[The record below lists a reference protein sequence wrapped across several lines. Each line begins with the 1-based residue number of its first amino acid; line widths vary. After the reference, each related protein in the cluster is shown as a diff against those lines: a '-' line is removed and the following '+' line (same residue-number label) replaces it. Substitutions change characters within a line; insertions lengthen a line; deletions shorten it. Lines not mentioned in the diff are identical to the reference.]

1 MALLQGAFVYLVA
14 MVVAV
19 PLAKRLGLG
28 SVLGYLLAGIVIGPA
43 LGIVGA
49 ETEEVKH
56 FAEFGV
62 VMMLFLI
69 GLELQPAMLWRMRSR
84 LLGLGGLQ
92 VAGTTAAVF
101 AISLAMGLAW
111 QSALAVGMILALS
124 STAIV
129 LQTLEEKGWMKT
141 TPGQSTFSVLLF
153 QDIAVIP
160 MLALLPLLAVHA
172 GGHGG
177 ETHHGGGLDHLPGWL
192 QGLVILGVIAVIILI
207 GRYLSRPVFRFIAA
221 ARLREIFSAAAL
233 LLVIG
238 IALAMDRIG
247 LSPALGTF
255 LAGVVLSGSEFR
267 HELESDIA
275 PFTGL
280 LLGVFFISVGAGI
293 DFELLFGRPGAI
305 VGLAIGLMAVKLMVL
320 LILGRVFGLRRAD
333 LWLFGLGLAQAGE
346 FGFVLFGF
354 AGGAGVLP
362 GELIR
367 IATLVVAITML
378 LTPLG
383 FICYEK
389 LIAPRFGRRD
399 AGGAD
404 SIDTP
409 GTTIIAGVGRYGQ
422 VVNRMLTTNGHT
434 TVVLDYDADTIELV
448 RRFGVRSYYGDATRP
463 DLLEAA
469 GAENATL
476 LIAALDDREK
486 QNQLVEHMA
495 NQHPHCRIIARALDR
510 HHVYELLEAGAHHVE
525 RELFES
531 SLAAGRRALIE
542 LGAHPFKAE
551 RQARAFRTHDRQTLA
566 DLRQNW
572 LDGGMDSSYVAAA
585 RGRTDELDQIMRT
598 DRAAD
603 RHDPTE
609 RGWVPPPKEDAVK
622 LVRTNPPDPEPS

>member
-1 MALLQGAFVYLVA
+1 MELLQGAFVYLVA
-14 MVVAV
+14 MVIAV
-19 PLAKRLGLG
+19 PLAKRFGLG

-49 ETEEVKH
+49 ETKEVKH

-92 VAGTTAAVF
+92 VAGTTAAIF
-101 AISLAMGLAW
+101 AIALAAGLAW
-111 QSALAVGMILALS
+111 QSALATGMILALS

-160 MLALLPLLAVHA
+160 MLALLPLLAVHQVS
-172 GGHGG
+172 HGAVD
-177 ETHHGGGLDHLPGWL
+177 THDGGGLGHLPGWL
-192 QGLVILGVIAVIILI
+192 QGLVIIGVIAAIILA
-207 GRYLSRPVFRFIAA
+207 GRYLMRPVFRFIAA

-233 LLVIG
+233 LLIVG

-275 PFTGL
+275 PFKGL

-293 DFELLFGRPGAI
+293 DFDLLFGRPGTI
-305 VGLAIGLMAVKLMVL
+305 FGLAAGLMAVKLIIL
-320 LILGRVFGLRRAD
+320 LILGRIFGLRRAD

-346 FGFVLFGF
+346 FAFVLFGF
-354 AGGAGVLP
+354 AEGGGVLSV
-362 GELIR
+362 EIIR
-367 IATLVVAITML
+367 ILTLVVAITML

-399 AGGAD
+399 EGEAD
-404 SIDTP
+404 EIDQH
-409 GTTIIAGVGRYGQ
+409 GTAIIAGVGRFGQ
-422 VVNRMLTTNGHT
+422 IVNRMLTANGHT

-463 DLLEAA
+463 DLLHSA
-469 GAENATL
+469 GAEDATL
-476 LIAALDDREK
+476 LVAALDDREK
-486 QNQLVEHMA
+486 QNQLVAHIA
-495 NQHPHCRIIARALDR
+495 THHPHCRIIARALDR
-510 HHVYELLEAGAHHVE
+510 HHVYELLDAGAHHVE

-531 SLAAGRRALIE
+531 SLSAGRQALIE
-542 LGAHPFKAE
+542 LGAHPFRAE
-551 RQARAFRTHDRQTLA
+551 RQTRAFRTHDRQTLA
-566 DLRQNW
+566 VLHENW
-572 LDGGMDSSYVAAA
+572 QDGGMDTSYVAAA
-585 RGRTDELDQIMRT
+585 RGRTDELDQIMQT
-598 DRAAD
+598 DRAAE
-603 RHDPTE
+603 RHDSSE
-609 RGWVPPPKEDAVK
+609 RGWTPPPKGAAK
-622 LVRTNPPDPEPS
+622 S

>member
-1 MALLQGAFVYLVA
+1 MELLQGAFVYLVA

-49 ETEEVKH
+49 EAEDVKH

-92 VAGTTAAVF
+92 VAGTTASIF
-101 AISLAMGLAW
+101 AIALAMGLAW
-111 QSALAVGMILALS
+111 QSALAMGMILALS

-141 TPGQSTFSVLLF
+141 TPGQSAFSVLLF

-160 MLALLPLLAVHA
+160 MIALLPLLAI
-172 GGHGG
+172 HGTTHG
-177 ETHHGGGLDHLPGWL
+177 PGDTHHGGGLEHLPGWL
-192 QGLVILGVIAVIILI
+192 QGLVIFAVIAAIILA
-207 GRYLSRPVFRFIAA
+207 GRYLMRPVFRFIAT

-233 LLVIG
+233 LLVVG

-255 LAGVVLSGSEFR
+255 VAGVVLSGSEFR

-275 PFTGL
+275 PFKGL

-293 DFELLFGRPGAI
+293 DFDLLFGRPGTI
-305 VGLAIGLMAVKLMVL
+305 FGLAAGLMAVKLIVL
-320 LILGRVFGLRRAD
+320 LILGRIFGLRRAD

-346 FGFVLFGF
+346 FAFVLFGF
-354 AGGAGVLP
+354 AGGSGVLA
-362 GELIR
+362 GDVVR

-399 AGGAD
+399 EGQAD
-404 SIDTP
+404 EIDQP
-409 GTTIIAGVGRYGQ
+409 GTVIIAGVGRYGQ
-422 VVNRMLTTNGHT
+422 VVNRMLTANGHT
-434 TVVLDYDADTIELV
+434 TVVLDYDADMIELV

-463 DLLEAA
+463 DLLHSA
-469 GAENATL
+469 GAEDATL
-476 LIAALDDREK
+476 LVAALDDREK
-486 QNQLVEHMA
+486 QNQLVAHLA
-495 NQHPHCRIIARALDR
+495 THHPHCRIIARALDR
-510 HHVYELLEAGAHHVE
+510 HHVYELLDAGAHHVE

-531 SLAAGRRALIE
+531 SLSAGRQALIE
-542 LGAHPFKAE
+542 LGAHPFRAE

-566 DLRQNW
+566 ALHENW
-572 LDGGMDSSYVAAA
+572 QDGGMDTSYVAAT
-585 RGRTDELDQIMRT
+585 RGRTDELDQIMQT
-598 DRAAD
+598 DRTAE
-603 RHDPTE
+603 RHDSSE
-609 RGWVPPPKEDAVK
+609 RGWIPPPRSDAG
-622 LVRTNPPDPEPS
+622 S

>member
-1 MALLQGAFVYLVA
+1 MELLSGAFVYLVA

-19 PLAKRLGLG
+19 PLANRLGLG

-49 ETEEVKH
+49 ETTQVKH

-92 VAGTTAAVF
+92 VVGTTTAVF
-101 AISLAMGLAW
+101 AIALALGLPW

-141 TPGQSTFSVLLF
+141 TPGQSAFSVLLF

-177 ETHHGGGLDHLPGWL
+177 EAHHGGGLDHLAGWV
-192 QGLVILGVIAVIILI
+192 QTLVILGVIAAIILA
-207 GRYLSRPVFRFIAA
+207 GRYLTRPVFRFIAA

-233 LLVIG
+233 LLVVG

-255 LAGVVLSGSEFR
+255 LAGVVLSSSEFR

-275 PFTGL
+275 PFKGL

-293 DFELLFGRPGAI
+293 DFELLFGRPRTI
-305 VGLAIGLMAVKLMVL
+305 VGLAVGLMAVKLMVL

-354 AGGAGVLP
+354 ADGAGVLH
-362 GELIR
+362 GEVIR
-367 IATLVVAITML
+367 TATLVVAITML

-399 AGGAD
+399 AGEAD
-404 SIDTP
+404 EIDTP

-434 TVVLDYDADTIELV
+434 TVVLDYDADMIELV

-463 DLLEAA
+463 DLLHAA
-469 GAENATL
+469 GVENATL
-476 LIAALDDREK
+476 LVAALDDREK

-495 NQHPHCRIIARALDR
+495 THHPHCRIIARALDR

-531 SLAAGRRALIE
+531 SVAAGRQALIE

-551 RQARAFRTHDRQTLA
+551 RQTRAFRTHDRQTLA
-566 DLRQNW
+566 ALHENW
-572 LDGGMDSSYVAAA
+572 LDGGVDTSYVAAA

-603 RHDPTE
+603 RHDTTE
-609 RGWVPPPKEDAVK
+609 RGWVPPPASD
-622 LVRTNPPDPEPS
+622 

>member
-49 ETEEVKH
+49 ETEDVKH

-69 GLELQPAMLWRMRSR
+69 GLELQPSMLWRMRSR

-92 VAGTTAAVF
+92 VAATTTAILS
-101 AISLAMGLAW
+101 ISLAMGLPW
-111 QSALAVGMILALS
+111 QSALAVGLILALS

-141 TPGQSTFSVLLF
+141 TPGQSAFSVLLF

-160 MLALLPLLAVHA
+160 MIALLPLLAVHQA
-172 GGHGG
+172 SHGAAN
-177 ETHHGGGLDHLPGWL
+177 THNGGGLEHLPGWL
-192 QGLVILGVIAVIILI
+192 QGLAILGVIAAIILA
-207 GRYLSRPVFRFIAA
+207 GRYLMRPVFRFIAA

-233 LLVIG
+233 LLVVG

-275 PFTGL
+275 PFKGL

-293 DFELLFGRPGAI
+293 DFDLLFGRPATI
-305 VGLAIGLMAVKLMVL
+305 FGLAAGLMAVKLIVL
-320 LILGRVFGLRRAD
+320 LILGRIFGLRRAD
-333 LWLFGLGLAQAGE
+333 LWLFGLSLAQAGE
-346 FGFVLFGF
+346 FAFVLFGL
-354 AGGAGVLP
+354 AQGGGVLSA
-362 GELIR
+362 EITQVL
-367 IATLVVAITML
+367 TLAVAITML

-383 FICYEK
+383 FIVYEK

-399 AGGAD
+399 EGQAD
-404 SIDTP
+404 EIDEP
-409 GTTIIAGVGRYGQ
+409 GSAIIAGVGRFGQ
-422 VVNRMLTTNGHT
+422 VVNRMLTANGHT
-434 TVVLDYDADTIELV
+434 TVVLDYDADMIELV

-463 DLLEAA
+463 DLLHSA
-469 GAENATL
+469 GAENATVL
-476 LIAALDDREK
+476 VAALDDREK

-495 NQHPHCRIIARALDR
+495 RHHPHCRIIARALDR
-510 HHVYELLEAGAHHVE
+510 HHVYELLDAGAHHVE

-531 SLAAGRRALIE
+531 SLSAGRQALVE

-551 RQARAFRTHDRQTLA
+551 RQTRAFRTHDRQTLA
-566 DLRQNW
+566 ALHENW
-572 LDGGMDSSYVAAA
+572 QDGGMDTSYVAAA
-585 RGRTDELDQIMRT
+585 RGRADELDQIMQT
-598 DRAAD
+598 DRAD
-603 RHDPTE
+603 ERHDNSE
-609 RGWVPPPKEDAVK
+609 RGWMPPPRDDS
-622 LVRTNPPDPEPS
+622 RS

>member
-19 PLAKRLGLG
+19 PLAKRLGRG

-101 AISLAMGLAW
+101 AISLALGLAW

-177 ETHHGGGLDHLPGWL
+177 ETHHGGGLEHLPGWL

-275 PFTGL
+275 PFKGL

-495 NQHPHCRIIARALDR
+495 NHHPHCRIIARALDR

-566 DLRQNW
+566 DLHQNW

>member
-49 ETEEVKH
+49 ETTQVKH

-92 VAGTTAAVF
+92 VVGTTTAVF
-101 AISLAMGLAW
+101 AIALVLGLPW

-141 TPGQSTFSVLLF
+141 TPGQSAFSVLLF

-160 MLALLPLLAVHA
+160 MLALLPLLAVA
-172 GGHGG
+172 EVGHGSADA
-177 ETHHGGGLDHLPGWL
+177 HHGSGLDHLAGWV
-192 QGLVILGVIAVIILI
+192 QTLVILGVIAAIILA
-207 GRYLSRPVFRFIAA
+207 GRYLTRPVFRFIAA

-233 LLVIG
+233 LLVVG

-275 PFTGL
+275 PFKGL

-293 DFELLFGRPGAI
+293 DFELLFGRPGTI
-305 VGLAIGLMAVKLMVL
+305 VGLAVGLMAVKLMVL

-354 AGGAGVLP
+354 ADGAGVLH
-362 GELIR
+362 GEVIR

-399 AGGAD
+399 AGEAD
-404 SIDTP
+404 EIDTP

-434 TVVLDYDADTIELV
+434 TVVLDYDADMIELV

-463 DLLEAA
+463 DLLHAA

-476 LIAALDDREK
+476 LVAALDDREK
-486 QNQLVEHMA
+486 QNQLVEHMTTH
-495 NQHPHCRIIARALDR
+495 HPHCRIIARALDR

-531 SLAAGRRALIE
+531 SIAAGRQALIE

-551 RQARAFRTHDRQTLA
+551 RQTRAFRTHDRQTLA
-566 DLRQNW
+566 ALHENW
-572 LDGGMDSSYVAAA
+572 LDGGMDTSYVAAA

-603 RHDPTE
+603 RHDTTE
-609 RGWVPPPKEDAVK
+609 RGWVPPPRGDAK
-622 LVRTNPPDPEPS
+622 S

>member
-49 ETEEVKH
+49 ETEDVKH

-69 GLELQPAMLWRMRSR
+69 GLELQPSMLWRMRSR

-92 VAGTTAAVF
+92 VAATSTAILSIA
-101 AISLAMGLAW
+101 LAMGLPW

-141 TPGQSTFSVLLF
+141 TPGQSAFSVLLF

-160 MLALLPLLAVHA
+160 MIALLPLLAVHQTS
-172 GGHGG
+172 HGAVD
-177 ETHHGGGLDHLPGWL
+177 THNGGGLEHLPGWL
-192 QGLVILGVIAVIILI
+192 QGLAILGVIAAIILA
-207 GRYLSRPVFRFIAA
+207 GRYLMRPVFRFIAA

-233 LLVIG
+233 LLVVG

-275 PFTGL
+275 PFKGL

-293 DFELLFGRPGAI
+293 DFDLLFGRPGTI
-305 VGLAIGLMAVKLMVL
+305 FGLAAGLMAVKLIVL
-320 LILGRVFGLRRAD
+320 LILGRIFGLRRAD
-333 LWLFGLGLAQAGE
+333 LWLFGLSLAQAGE
-346 FGFVLFGF
+346 FAFVLFGL
-354 AGGAGVLP
+354 AQGGGVLSA
-362 GELIR
+362 EITQVL
-367 IATLVVAITML
+367 TLAVAITML

-383 FICYEK
+383 FIVYEK

-399 AGGAD
+399 EGQAD
-404 SIDTP
+404 EIDEP
-409 GTTIIAGVGRYGQ
+409 GSAIIAGVGRFGQ
-422 VVNRMLTTNGHT
+422 VVNRMLTANGHT
-434 TVVLDYDADTIELV
+434 TVVLDYDADMIELV
-448 RRFGVRSYYGDATRP
+448 RRFGFRSYYGDATRP
-463 DLLEAA
+463 DLLHSA
-469 GAENATL
+469 GAENATVL
-476 LIAALDDREK
+476 VAALDDREK

-495 NQHPHCRIIARALDR
+495 RHHPNCRIIARALDR
-510 HHVYELLEAGAHHVE
+510 HHVYELLDAGAHHVE

-531 SLAAGRRALIE
+531 SLSAGRQALVE

-551 RQARAFRTHDRQTLA
+551 RQTRAFRTHDRQTLA
-566 DLRQNW
+566 ALHENW
-572 LDGGMDSSYVAAA
+572 QDGGMDTSYVAAA
-585 RGRTDELDQIMRT
+585 RGRTDELDQIMQT
-598 DRAAD
+598 DRAD
-603 RHDPTE
+603 ERHDNSE
-609 RGWVPPPKEDAVK
+609 RGWMPPPRNGAG
-622 LVRTNPPDPEPS
+622 S

>member
-1 MALLQGAFVYLVA
+1 MELLQGAFVYLVA

-92 VAGTTAAVF
+92 VAGTTTAIF
-101 AISLAMGLAW
+101 AIALTMGLAW
-111 QSALAVGMILALS
+111 QSALAMGMILALS

-160 MLALLPLLAVHA
+160 MLALLPLLAIHGTTHGA
-172 GGHGG
+172 GDA
-177 ETHHGGGLDHLPGWL
+177 HHGGGLGHLPGWL
-192 QGLVILGVIAVIILI
+192 QGLAILGVISAIILA
-207 GRYLSRPVFRFIAA
+207 GRYLMRPVFRFIAA

-233 LLVIG
+233 LLIVG

-275 PFTGL
+275 PFKGL

-293 DFELLFGRPGAI
+293 DFDLLFGQPGTI
-305 VGLAIGLMAVKLMVL
+305 FGLAAGLMAVKLVIL
-320 LILGRVFGLRRAD
+320 LTLGRIFGLRRAD
-333 LWLFGLGLAQAGE
+333 LWLFGLGLAQA
-346 FGFVLFGF
+346 
-354 AGGAGVLP
+354 
-362 GELIR
+362 
-367 IATLVVAITML
+367 VAITML

-399 AGGAD
+399 EGEAD
-404 SIDTP
+404 EIDQP
-409 GTTIIAGVGRYGQ
+409 GTVIVAGVGRFGQ
-422 VVNRMLTTNGHT
+422 VVNRMLTSNGHT
-434 TVVLDYDADTIELV
+434 TVVLDYDADMIELV

-463 DLLEAA
+463 DLLHSA
-469 GAENATL
+469 GAENATVL
-476 LIAALDDREK
+476 VAALDDREK
-486 QNQLVEHMA
+486 QSQLVEHMA
-495 NQHPHCRIIARALDR
+495 RHHPNCRIIARALDR
-510 HHVYELLEAGAHHVE
+510 HHVYELLDAGAHHVE

-531 SLAAGRRALIE
+531 SLSAGRQALIE

-551 RQARAFRTHDRQTLA
+551 RQTRAFRTHDRQTLA
-566 DLRQNW
+566 ALHANW
-572 LDGGMDSSYVAAA
+572 QDGGMDTSYVAAA
-585 RGRTDELDQIMRT
+585 RGRTDELDQIMQT
-598 DRAAD
+598 DRAD
-603 RHDPTE
+603 ERHDNSE
-609 RGWVPPPKEDAVK
+609 RGWMPPPRNGAG
-622 LVRTNPPDPEPS
+622 S